1 MSRVLA
7 LHYDPGKKETELLLE
22 NGEKRVEKGRPERI
36 LNRWCIQYGSTMA
49 GRRDAVKEITG
60 IRFKVPL
67 LIGDMTSVILFPIL
81 SPDSP
86 ADNYWIND
94 SMLVTMKADRR
105 TACILYFADGS
116 VLTVPFDIRILKRQ
130 RSNCQKIRESF
141 RSLKRPEEVR
151 PADLMTIRSVLE
163 GNSV

>member
-1 MSRVLA
+1 
-7 LHYDPGKKETELLLE
+7 
-22 NGEKRVEKGRPERI
+22 
-36 LNRWCIQYGSTMA
+36 
-49 GRRDAVKEITG
+49 
-60 IRFKVPL
+60 
-67 LIGDMTSVILFPIL
+67 
-81 SPDSP
+81 
-86 ADNYWIND
+86 
-94 SMLVTMKADRR
+94 MKADRR